1 MCTHFYFIIPP
12 NRWLKKKRQNKKNV
26 KQNASFTLLRHD
38 IRQGHNKL
46 GRLERGNRIVL
57 ARPLLGLGALQ
68 IPERIRVHD
77 RTRVDERDGRER
89 QSCRRVTLASRI
101 AGDGGVGAGVIGLCA
116 IHLVEFDYWEKTCI
130 IHCPGKSKRLFKCNL
145 TRTFLVAFKCE

>member
-1 MCTHFYFIIPP
+1 MQRRLMCTNFYFIIPP
-12 NRWLKKKRQNKKNV
+12 NRWLKKKRQNKN

-38 IRQGHNKL
+38 IGQGHNKL

-89 QSCRRVTLASRI
+89 QSGRRVTLASRI

-116 IHLVEFDYWEKTCI
+116 IHLVEFDYWTK
-130 IHCPGKSKRLFKCNL
+130 KLALFTARVKVSACLN
-145 TRTFLVAFKCE
+145 AI

>member
-1 MCTHFYFIIPP
+1 VKT
-12 NRWLKKKRQNKKNV
+12 KTNKMLPLPCFATTLDRGTTNLGGLSAAT
-26 KQNASFTLLRHD
+26 ASSSR
-38 IRQGHNKL
+38 
-46 GRLERGNRIVL
+46 GRSLRIVL

-130 IHCPGKSKRLFKCNL
+130 IHCPGKSKRLFKRNL